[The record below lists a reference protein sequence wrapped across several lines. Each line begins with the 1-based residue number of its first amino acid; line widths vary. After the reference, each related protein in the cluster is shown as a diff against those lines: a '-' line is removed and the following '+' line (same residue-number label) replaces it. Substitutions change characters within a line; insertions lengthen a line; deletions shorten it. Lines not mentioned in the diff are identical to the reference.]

1 MRRLIVISLALM
13 LLCGTGAKA
22 DDTLYVKK
30 AELSDDFI
38 LGMDVSSFISLEN
51 SGVRYYDAQGRQ
63 KDLFEIL
70 KENGINYIRVRVW
83 NDPYDA
89 QGNGYGGGNND
100 IQAAGEIGRRAA
112 LQGMKLLVDFHYSD
126 FWADPG
132 KQQAPKAWEGMK
144 IKEKAQAAYLFTL
157 DSLRQLR
164 EAGADIGMVQLGNET
179 NGKLAGEKT
188 WMNIFRVME
197 AGSRAVRE
205 TDPNILVAVHFSN
218 PETAGSY
225 LTWASKLDYYKLD
238 YDVFASSYYPYWHGS
253 LDNLKQVL
261 DEVQSAYGK
270 RVMVAETSYAY
281 TAEDTDFHPNTI
293 GPGGSY
299 EKPWPFTVQGQANA
313 VADVVSAVHE
323 IGGIGVFY
331 WEGAWV
337 TVGDDLQ
344 KNKALWEQYGSGWA
358 ASYASS
364 YDPGDAGVYFGGSAC
379 DNQAMFDSNGKAL
392 PSLEVFKLI
401 RQGSAAPLRADAIAD
416 TQLTFDIGSR
426 ITLPDTAD
434 AVMNDNSR
442 EKVPVVWEAADIPAM
457 EQGGPAKYTL
467 TGTAG
472 GLPALLHIEVA
483 EFNYLLNGSF
493 EDTDTGMWRAADLK
507 ATAQLYAEEKKSDAR
522 TGKRHYHFYSAEADT
537 VEFTLEQDVAGLP
550 SGNYRY
556 EVSIQGGEGGE
567 TDIYSYIKVN
577 GEVRHTQNS
586 LITVYSSWDTPVIQ
600 GIRIQEGDLLTAGI
614 HVQCKGTG
622 AWGKIDDFKLTRENA
637 R

>member
-22 DDTLYVKK
+22 DDTLYVRK

-38 LGMDVSSFISLEN
+38 LGMDVSSVISLEN

-179 NGKLAGEKT
+179 NGKLSGEKT

-205 TDPNILVAVHFSN
+205 TDPSILVAVHFSN

-313 VADVVSAVHE
+313 VADIVSAVHE

-337 TVGDDLQ
+337 SVGDDLQ

-392 PSLEVFKLI
+392 PSLAVFKLI

-442 EKVPVVWEAADIPAM
+442 EKVPALWEAADIPAM

-537 VEFTLEQDVAGLP
+537 VEFTLEQDVTGLP
-550 SGNYRY
+550 AGNYRY

>member
-22 DDTLYVKK
+22 DDTLYVRK

-38 LGMDVSSFISLEN
+38 LGMDVSSVISLEN

-179 NGKLAGEKT
+179 NGKLSGEKT

-205 TDPNILVAVHFSN
+205 TDPSILVAVHFSN

-313 VADVVSAVHE
+313 VADIVSAVHE

-337 TVGDDLQ
+337 SVGDDLQ

-392 PSLEVFKLI
+392 PSLAVFKLI

-442 EKVPVVWEAADIPAM
+442 EKVPALWEAADIPAM

-537 VEFTLEQDVAGLP
+537 VEFTLEQDVTGLP
-550 SGNYRY
+550 AGNYRY

-577 GEVRHTQNS
+577 GEVQHTQNS

>member
-1 MRRLIVISLALM
+1 MRRLILISLALM
-13 LLCGTGAKA
+13 LLLGSGAKA
-22 DDTLYVKK
+22 DNTLYVRK

-38 LGMDVSSFISLEN
+38 LGMDVSSVLSLEK
-51 SGVRYYDAQGRQ
+51 SGVSYADAQGIE
-63 KDLFEIL
+63 KDIFQIL

-89 QGNGYGGGNND
+89 QGNAYGGGNND
-100 IQAAGEIGRRAA
+100 IQAAREIGRRAA

-144 IKEKAQAAYLFTL
+144 IKDKAQAAYLFTL

-205 TDPNILVAVHFSN
+205 TDPGIQVAVHFSN

-225 LTWASKLDYYKLD
+225 MTYASKLDYYKLD
-238 YDVFASSYYPYWHGS
+238 YDVFATSYYPYWHGT

-261 DEVQSAYGK
+261 SDVQSAYGK
-270 RVMVAETSYAY
+270 KVMVAETSYAY
-281 TAEDTDFHPNTI
+281 TEEDTDFHPNTI
-293 GPGGSY
+293 GPGGKY
-299 EKPWPFTVQGQANA
+299 EKPWPFTVQGQSNA
-313 VADVVSAVHE
+313 VTDVIRAVNE

-337 TVGDDLQ
+337 SVGDDPQ
-344 KNKALWEQYGSGWA
+344 RNKALWEEYGSGWA
-358 ASYASS
+358 ASHASS
-364 YDPGDAGVYFGGSAC
+364 YDPKDAGVYYGGSAC
-379 DNQAMFDSNGKAL
+379 DNQAMFDSKGRAL
-392 PSLEVFKLI
+392 PSLEVFRLI
-401 RQGSAAPLRADAIAD
+401 RQGNEIPLRADAVAD
-416 TQLTFDIGSR
+416 TQLVFDIGSP
-426 ITLPDTAD
+426 ITLPQTAE

-442 EKVPVVWEAADIPAM
+442 EKVPALWETADIAAM

-467 TGTAG
+467 SGTAG

-493 EDTDTGMWRAADLK
+493 EDADTAMFSATDLK
-507 ATAQLYAEEKKSDAR
+507 ATAQLYAEEKKSDAH
-522 TGKRHYHFYSAEADT
+522 TGKRHYHFYSPDAGT
-537 VEFTLEQDVAGLP
+537 VEFTLEQDVKGLP
-550 SGNYRY
+550 GGSYRF
-556 EVSIQGGEGGE
+556 EVSIQGGDGGE
-567 TDIYSYIKVN
+567 TEIYSYIKVN
-577 GEVRHTQNS
+577 GEVRYTKDS
-586 LITVYSSWDTPVIQ
+586 LISVYNSWDTPVIQ
-600 GIRIQEGDLLTAGI
+600 GIGIQDGDLLTAGI
-614 HVQCKGTG
+614 YIRCEGAG
-622 AWGKIDDFKLTRENA
+622 AWGKIDDFKLTKEAA